1 MEYKELNEINKT
13 LKTTDVKGKNY
24 VEVNERVK
32 GFRML
37 YPNGDIQT
45 HIVSLDNGIVV
56 IQADIFDNE
65 GKHMASGI
73 AQEKENSSF
82 INKTSYVEN
91 CETSAVGRALGFIGL
106 GIETSIASA
115 EEVENAIAN
124 QSDKID
130 QTQMAALDNYI
141 KKNKIDQNALESI
154 LNQFDVKEIKDIN
167 KKDLSA
173 VSQALRKL
181 A

>member
-32 GFRML
+32 GFRQL

-45 HIVSLDNGIVV
+45 NIISLENGTVV
-56 IQADIFDNE
+56 IKADIYDNE
-65 GKHMASGI
+65 GKHIASGI

-91 CETSAVGRALGFIGL
+91 CETSAVGRALGFLGL

-115 EEVENAIAN
+115 EEVENAINN
-124 QSDKID
+124 QTDKID
-130 QTQMAALDNYI
+130 QTQIQALNNYI
-141 KKNKIDQNALESI
+141 TKNKIDRNALES
-154 LNQFDVKEIKDIN
+154 LLSQFDAKEIKDIN
-167 KKDLSA
+167 KKDLSS